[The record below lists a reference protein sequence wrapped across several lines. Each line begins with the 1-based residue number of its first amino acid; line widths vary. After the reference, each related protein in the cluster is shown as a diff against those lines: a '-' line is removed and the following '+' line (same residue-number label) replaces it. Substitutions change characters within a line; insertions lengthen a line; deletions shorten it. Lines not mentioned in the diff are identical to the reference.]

1 MSDIF
6 KEVEDDLR
14 RERLK
19 TLWDRYGIFVLG
31 AALLIVIITAGWR
44 GYEAWETNRDRT
56 AGDTYLTVLNEVEG
70 VSTAGSADTL
80 LAFAADAP
88 GGYGILAEFRAAT
101 ILADAGESVRAADLL
116 NTIADDG
123 EAPAVYRD
131 LARIRQGQVLLDAGD
146 AQAAVDV
153 VSGLAEDAG
162 NPFYASAQELM
173 GLAAYA
179 ADDLS
184 GARRW
189 FTAVT
194 EEVGT
199 PPGVR
204 ARARFMLALITQTAP
219 EADAAGTTAEEAN

>member
-31 AALLIVIITAGWR
+31 AAVLIVIVTAGWR
-44 GYEAWETNRDRT
+44 GYEAWETRRDRA
-56 AGDTYLTVLNEVEG
+56 AGDTYISVLNEVEG
-70 VSTAGSADTL
+70 VSTAGSGETL
-80 LAFAADAP
+80 LAYAADAP

-101 ILADAGESVRAADLL
+101 AFADAGDGPRASEVLSG
-116 NTIADDG
+116 IANDG
-123 EAPAVYRD
+123 DTPAIYRD
-131 LARIRQGQVLLDAGD
+131 LARIRQGQILLDAGD
-146 AQAAVDV
+146 VQGAIDAVT
-153 VSGLAEDAG
+153 GLAEDAG

-179 ADDLS
+179 ADDLA

-199 PPGVR
+199 PPGVA
-204 ARARFMLALITQTAP
+204 ARARFMLALITQSAPQAAAEGNTA
-219 EADAAGTTAEEAN
+219 GEAN